1 MKLATVN
8 PRLDINI
15 EGLLSKDVR
24 TRDLVLHLTNKGVLT
39 ILSYY
44 QLLRFPGAP
53 SSSLGFPPEMMHP
66 PQLLQLSQPGRL
78 VQGAAAAGGGMAS
91 PDVFRRIMQ
100 AQLSAKDDGGGAS
113 QVSISVQQYGLNELD
128 RGTARD
134 LHTVADFFLQTDAL
148 QL

>member
-8 PRLDINI
+8 PRLDNI

-66 PQLLQLSQPGRL
+66 QLLQLSQPGRL
-78 VQGAAAAGGGMAS
+78 VQGAAAAGMAS

-113 QVSISVQQYGLNELD
+113 QVSISVQYGLMNELD

-134 LHTVADFFLQTDAL
+134 LHTVPDFFYRQTLCNSDAV
-148 QL
+148 